1 MKKLYL
7 SLLLILVISG
17 SNILSAQIPAPDTA
31 WTQMYSGGLFDWA
44 WQVQQ
49 TIDGGYIMVGDTE
62 SAGAGSFDVGVI
74 KTDENGVT
82 EWSKTYGGLY
92 EDRGQSI
99 QLTDDGGYIIAGTTA
114 SYGVGGYDIWLIK
127 IDSQGE
133 ELWSKTFGGTSWDW
147 GYYVEQTF
155 DGGYIITGCKDPG
168 SYSIW
173 DVFLIKTDSQ
183 GNTMWTKT
191 YGGDSYDVAHCVNQT
206 SDGGYIL
213 TGYTYSYGAG
223 SSDMWLIKT
232 DENGNME
239 WNNTFGD
246 TEPEH
251 GYSVVQSENEYIVAG
266 YTKSY
271 GEGDYDVWLVKTDSE
286 GNEIWSKTYGGV
298 EDDRSFSIQNTA
310 DNNFVVAG
318 FTSSFGAG
326 NYDMW
331 LLKIDNAG
339 DTLWTK
345 TIGDDKLNRAR
356 SVVQTSDGGYILAGD
371 TYIYEQGEYNYYLVK
386 IDPEQGAGTDSRMQ
400 TKCFSY
406 CYPNPTTGIIN
417 VIGDGIKA
425 VEITDVQGSII
436 SILSINHEQSSI
448 EIDLSQYGKGIYFV
462 KTQVNDRVIT
472 DKIIVK

>member
-1 MKKLYL
+1 MKNSYIS
-7 SLLLILVISG
+7 SLFISFIFFSG
-17 SNILSAQIPAPDTA
+17 LLSAQNAPDTA
-31 WTQMYSGGLFDWA
+31 WTQMYSGGLYDWA

-49 TIDGGYIMVGDTE
+49 TTDGGYIMVGDTE

-82 EWSKTYGGLY
+82 EWSKTYGGLN

-99 QLTDDGGYIIAGTTA
+99 QLTTDGGYIIAGTTS
-114 SYGVGGYDIWLIK
+114 SYGVGWYDIWLIK
-127 IDSQGE
+127 IDSEGT

-147 GYYVEQTF
+147 GYYVEQTT

-168 SYSIW
+168 VYSIW

-183 GNTMWTKT
+183 GNTMWSKT
-191 YGGDSYDVAHCVNQT
+191 FGGESYDVGHCVKQT
-206 SDGGYIL
+206 SDGGYII

-232 DENGNME
+232 DENGILE
-239 WNNTFGD
+239 WDNTFGD

-251 GYSVVQSENEYIVAG
+251 GYSVVQSDNEYIVTG

-271 GEGDYDVWLVKTDSE
+271 GEGDYDVWLIKTDNL
-286 GNEIWSKTYGGV
+286 GNEIWNQTYGGA
-298 EDDRSFSIQNTA
+298 EDDRSFAIQTTS

-318 FTSSFGAG
+318 YTESFGAG

-345 TIGDDKLNRAR
+345 TIGNDKLDRAR
-356 SVVQTSDGGYILAGD
+356 SVVQTTDGGYILAGD

-386 IDPEQGAGTDSRMQ
+386 IDPEQGVGIHEEIQ
-400 TKCFSY
+400 TKYAAY
-406 CYPNPTTGIIN
+406 CYPNPTTGMITIEGKDIESLEIIN
-417 VIGDGIKA
+417 INGQVIRQLLIRD
-425 VEITDVQGSII
+425 
-436 SILSINHEQSSI
+436 EQSSI
-448 EIDLSQYGKGIYFV
+448 EIDLSQYGKGVYFIN
-462 KTQVNDRVIT
+462 TQRGNQIFTNKV
-472 DKIIVK
+472 IVK